1 MKIKLNIIWF
11 IILLMVNCWSPLVDV
26 SECLSATE
34 PMGFWYGVW
43 HGMIMVPA
51 FFASLFID
59 GIGIYAINNNGAW
72 YNFGYIGGIVFL
84 LQGIVFI
91 LRTIGIVSNNNLK

>member
-1 MKIKLNIIWF
+1 MNIKFNIIWF
-11 IILLMVNCWSPLVDV
+11 IVLLMINCWSPLIDV
-26 SECLSATE
+26 SECLTAVE

-59 GIGIYAINNNGAW
+59 GIGIYAINNNGIL
-72 YNFGYIGGIVFL
+72 YNFGYIGGIGVVL
-84 LQGIVFI
+84 RGVALI
-91 LRTIGIVSNNNLK
+91 LKAIGLTSNNRV